1 MADDPGKLVRADHDY
16 IELLVDV
23 KEEPEDEGED
33 QAAEPEEFH
42 SLSTL
47 AEVSMATAGHQIA
60 PGLQEEIF
68 RARQNWKPQQQ
79 CTTAAAS
86 ATAHQDTPV
95 RLRKV
100 ELTVP
105 ENTTHIVICTSKDM
119 KNANNNISVDLA
131 KPFPSKEPSPKKPNR
146 QLEKHD
152 YICGEC
158 GKKYSTSSNLARH
171 RQTHR

>member
-1 MADDPGKLVRADHDY
+1 MVRADHDY

-79 CTTAAAS
+79 YTTAAAS
-86 ATAHQDTPV
+86 AIAHHCRWQMV
-95 RLRKV
+95 VYVACARLGG
-100 ELTVP
+100 
-105 ENTTHIVICTSKDM
+105 
-119 KNANNNISVDLA
+119 KNGWC
-131 KPFPSKEPSPKKPNR
+131 PS
-146 QLEKHD
+146 
-152 YICGEC
+152 
-158 GKKYSTSSNLARH
+158 AR
-171 RQTHR
+171 

>member
-1 MADDPGKLVRADHDY
+1 MVRADHDY

-23 KEEPEDEGED
+23 KEEPIDPEDEEEE
-33 QAAEPEEFH
+33 QAISPQEEEEEHEFH

-68 RARQNWKPQQQ
+68 RARQNWKPQQNLMPE
-79 CTTAAAS
+79 
-86 ATAHQDTPV
+86 PV

-105 ENTTHIVICTSKDM
+105 ENTTHIVICTSKDV
-119 KNANNNISVDLA
+119 KSANNNISVDLA
-131 KPFPSKEPSPKKPNR
+131 TPVGPFTKEQQPKKLAKQP
-146 QLEKHD
+146 EKHD
-152 YICGEC
+152 YICAEC